1 MAKQAKESQQQGMEV
16 AQVSAVVKRAL
27 ERQLNTTATVGD
39 VKLTA
44 KGNSL
49 KITLAVTVDDVR
61 MQLLPLEEKPE
72 AQDDLPM
79 TDA

>member
-1 MAKQAKESQQQGMEV
+1 MAKTKEVQTGMEV
-16 AQVSAVVKRAL
+16 GQVTAVVKRAL
-27 ERQLNTTATVGD
+27 ERSLNTSATLGD
-39 VKLTA
+39 VKLNA

-49 KITLAVTVDDVR
+49 KITLTVTVDDVR
-61 MQLLPLEEKPE
+61 MQLLPMEGKPE